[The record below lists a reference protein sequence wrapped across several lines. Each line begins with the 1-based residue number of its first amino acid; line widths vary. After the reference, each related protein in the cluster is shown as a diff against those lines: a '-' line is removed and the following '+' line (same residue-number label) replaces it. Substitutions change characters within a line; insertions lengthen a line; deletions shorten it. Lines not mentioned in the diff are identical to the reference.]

1 MDNVKNDVYY
11 VKKMLKDISF
21 ILDNTKG
28 ITLEQLTNNEIL
40 CDSVLFRLIQIS
52 ENSVK
57 LTAEFKEA
65 YGKYYDP
72 YPLLP
77 DFYMNVS
84 QAPNFIMEFPHEIHK
99 SVANYY
105 KSLEECIKE
114 IEKMDKF
121 PAEFRTR
128 ATALLQKQ

>member
-1 MDNVKNDVYY
+1 
-11 VKKMLKDISF
+11 MLKDISF

-65 YGKYYDP
+65 HKGIPWQAIKGMRNRIVHEYGEVELDIVHQTITEDIPEICKKLEVV
-72 YPLLP
+72 LL
-77 DFYMNVS
+77 
-84 QAPNFIMEFPHEIHK
+84 
-99 SVANYY
+99 
-105 KSLEECIKE
+105 
-114 IEKMDKF
+114 
-121 PAEFRTR
+121 
-128 ATALLQKQ
+128 

>member
-1 MDNVKNDVYY
+1 MDNVKNDAYY

-65 YGKYYDP
+65 HKDIPWQAIKGMRNRIAHEYGEVELDIVHQTITEDIP
-72 YPLLP
+72 
-77 DFYMNVS
+77 
-84 QAPNFIMEFPHEIHK
+84 EICK
-99 SVANYY
+99 
-105 KSLEECIKE
+105 KLE
-114 IEKMDKF
+114 D
-121 PAEFRTR
+121 
-128 ATALLQKQ
+128 LV

>member
-1 MDNVKNDVYY
+1 MDNVKNDAYY

-65 YGKYYDP
+65 HKGIPWQAIKGMRNRIVHEYGEVELDIVHQTITEDIPEICKKLEVV
-72 YPLLP
+72 LL
-77 DFYMNVS
+77 
-84 QAPNFIMEFPHEIHK
+84 
-99 SVANYY
+99 
-105 KSLEECIKE
+105 
-114 IEKMDKF
+114 
-121 PAEFRTR
+121 
-128 ATALLQKQ
+128 